1 MMGKYMANS
10 FCHPCLP
17 TQWKAVKTNFGQIIV
32 PPHCEK
38 GSWTC
43 HGKAWGSAFT
53 PPTILFISSLDRWLS
68 ELPGAWV
75 EGLAEVK
82 LAMIKATLSLGH
94 ILEVSALNGEKLL
107 GICCFYSETYQK
119 NP

>member
-10 FCHPCLP
+10 FCQPWS

-53 PPTILFISSLDRWLS
+53 PPTILFISSLDGWLS
-68 ELPGAWV
+68 KLPGTRV

-82 LAMIKATLSLGH
+82 LAMIKATLIFGH
-94 ILEVSALNGEKLL
+94 ILMCRL
-107 GICCFYSETYQK
+107 
-119 NP
+119 